1 MVRQPANSLWDA
13 YERAYG
19 NDDADEIV
27 WHATTREM
35 NPTVKQSVI
44 DRAMTKDAPK
54 ALAEFMAEFRKDI
67 EGFLDLD
74 LIRSAIEPGV
84 VVRPRMPRESYFAFT
99 DTSGGRQDSFTL
111 AIGHREDDTAVIDF
125 LYEKIPPFDPED
137 AFDEVVRYARIYG
150 VRKMVGD
157 NFAGELVAGRFK
169 RRGMP
174 YDKSEKPR
182 SDLYLNALPV
192 FTSGRVR
199 LLDNDRLVD
208 QLMRLERRTGP
219 SGRDSVNH
227 PSRGGQHDDLA
238 NAVAG
243 VIWLIGASAGSEWM
257 SHIGAALPN
266 AQRWLAGM
274 PPVAGTA
281 PSPMAAAVQRA
292 RTFQFHSGRGSGYQ
306 PATGPSWTRGRFY

>member
-1 MVRQPANSLWDA
+1 
-13 YERAYG
+13 
-19 NDDADEIV
+19 
-27 WHATTREM
+27 
-35 NPTVKQSVI
+35 
-44 DRAMTKDAPK
+44 
-54 ALAEFMAEFRKDI
+54 
-67 EGFLDLD
+67 
-74 LIRSAIEPGV
+74 
-84 VVRPRMPRESYFAFT
+84 
-99 DTSGGRQDSFTL
+99 
-111 AIGHREDDTAVIDF
+111 
-125 LYEKIPPFDPED
+125 
-137 AFDEVVRYARIYG
+137 
-150 VRKMVGD
+150 MVGD

-174 YDKSEKPR
+174 YDKSDKPR
-182 SDLYLNALPV
+182 SDLYLNALPA

-238 NAVAG
+238 NSVAG

-266 AQRWLAGM
+266 AQRWLSGL
-274 PPVAGTA
+274 PPSAGTA

-292 RTFQFHSGRGSGYQ
+292 RTWHPGRSAGSSYQ
-306 PATGPSWTRGRFY
+306 PATGPSWTRGRLY